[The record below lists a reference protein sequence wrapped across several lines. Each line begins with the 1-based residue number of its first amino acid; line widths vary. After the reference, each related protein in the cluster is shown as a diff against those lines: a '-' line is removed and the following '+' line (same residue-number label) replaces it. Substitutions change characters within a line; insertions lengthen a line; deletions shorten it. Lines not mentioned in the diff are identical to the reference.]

1 MSNQKNQNNE
11 TVQDRVIEILD
22 KTLSLLRYVNFDD
35 DEASVKPDI
44 DLAEIK
50 NKMEEY
56 IKTHC
61 KHTIVYDL
69 IDLTP
74 DTSKTIRYCIKCS
87 TDFPV

>member
-1 MSNQKNQNNE
+1 MSNKNNQNNE
-11 TVQDRVIEILD
+11 TTQDRVIEILE
-22 KTLSLLRYVNFDD
+22 KTISLLRYVNFED

-44 DLAEIK
+44 DLTEIK
-50 NKMEEY
+50 MKMEEY

-87 TDFPV
+87 TEFPL